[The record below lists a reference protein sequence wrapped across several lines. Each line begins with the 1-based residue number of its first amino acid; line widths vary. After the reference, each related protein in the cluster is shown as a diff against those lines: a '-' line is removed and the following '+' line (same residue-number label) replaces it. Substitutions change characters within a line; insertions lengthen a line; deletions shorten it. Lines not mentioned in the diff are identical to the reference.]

1 MVTPEQVK
9 SYIEEGLAGA
19 SAEVE
24 GDGRHFHAVIIC
36 SDFEGK
42 STLEQHRMV
51 YAALGERMQ
60 EEIHALSMRTSA
72 S

>member
-9 SYIEEGLAGA
+9 SFIEGGPAGA
-19 SAEVE
+19 SAEVD
-24 GDGRHFHAVIIC
+24 GDGRHFNAVIIC
-36 SDFEGK
+36 PDFAGK

-51 YAALGERMQ
+51 YAALGERMK

>member
-1 MVTPEQVK
+1 MVTPEQIK
-9 SYIEEGLAGA
+9 SYIEEGLEDA
-19 SAEVE
+19 SVEVD
-24 GDGRHFHAVIIC
+24 GDGRHFNAVIIC
-36 SDFEGK
+36 PDFAGK

-51 YAALGERMQ
+51 YAVLGERMK